1 MDIVTRQS
9 HSDVKNLTEKL
20 RRLND
25 LIDEVTQI
33 DGYPESEID
42 KMEEEAMV
50 LRVLVK
56 LAVKELKNE

>member
-9 HSDVKNLTEKL
+9 HSDVKYLTEKL

-33 DGYPESEID
+33 DGYPGSEID
-42 KMEEEAMV
+42 KMEEEATV